1 MPTAQA
7 PSSAARHAAETLDL
21 AVQGARAYE
30 REDLAERLTSARAL
44 LSDNAVTVHVVGEF
58 KQGKSSLIN
67 SLLGVAVCPVDDDIA
82 TCVSTEVRYAEQ
94 VSAIANFESTS
105 GSGGA
110 GWTEPIPPAQLSGYV
125 SESGNA
131 GNHRRLRSV
140 AVGLNR
146 PLLSQGLVLVDTPG
160 VGGIGATANAA
171 ALSALPR
178 SHAVLFVTDAS
189 QEFTDAELRFLR
201 AVQDLC
207 PHVLVVLSKVD
218 LYAHWDRIRD
228 LDADHLER
236 AKVPLELIP
245 LSNTI
250 RWQAAKADDQELNQE
265 SGFPVLVA
273 RLNEVIGNAG
283 GLALDT
289 VTAHLSSVVDQLEVV
304 MRARRTALDGPGE
317 AGAMVEA
324 LTAAK
329 ERADALRDRS
339 ARWQQILQDGF
350 SDIASDIDFD
360 LRDRSRAVLHEAE
373 AKIDEGDPA
382 QGWEDFE
389 AWLRQ
394 RLAGEALENYAIFVR
409 RAKEVARA
417 VGEHFELAEADIV
430 GVRSVNAPLDMIGEF
445 AIDNSFVEKK
455 AKGAGMAAF
464 QKAYGGFLMF
474 TMLTHMTAL
483 VIPIPFGLVAAALM
497 GGSGIKEERRRAL
510 ERRRSEAK
518 MGVRRFVDEFNMS
531 VGKDSRD
538 AVRHVQREL
547 RNAWTA
553 RVGELQRSASEAL
566 AAVQQA
572 VAGGESVAGQR
583 ERLDDDLRTL
593 TTLRARLADLASHR
607 DRVEGPREVPA
618 TAAPA
623 AAAWA
628 HVPSAPGGG
637 GS

>member
-1 MPTAQA
+1 MSPAQVGGA
-7 PSSAARHAAETLDL
+7 AARHAAETLDL
-21 AVQGARAYE
+21 AVQGAQAYE
-30 REDLAERLTSARAL
+30 REDLAERLTSTRAL
-44 LSDNAVTVHVVGEF
+44 LSDTSVTVHVVGEF

-67 SLLGVAVCPVDDDIA
+67 ALLGVAVCPVDDDIA
-82 TCVSTEVRYAEQ
+82 TCVPTEVRYAEQ
-94 VSAIANFESTS
+94 VSAIANFESAS
-105 GSGGA
+105 GSGGG

-160 VGGIGATANAA
+160 VGGIGATANAS

-189 QEFTDAELRFLR
+189 QELTDAELRFLR

-207 PHVLVVLSKVD
+207 PHVVVVLTKVD
-218 LYAHWDRIRD
+218 LYAHWEQIRD
-228 LDADHLER
+228 LDADHLAGHR
-236 AKVPLELIP
+236 IPLEIIP

-265 SGFPVLVA
+265 SGFPALVA
-273 RLNEVIGNAG
+273 RLNEVIGHAG
-283 GLALDT
+283 QLALDT
-289 VTAHLSSVVDQLEVV
+289 VTAHLSSVIDQLEVV
-304 MRARRTALDGPGE
+304 MRARRTALDAPAE
-317 AGAMVEA
+317 AGAVVEQ

-350 SDIASDIDFD
+350 SDIASDVDFD

-417 VGEHFELAEADIV
+417 VGEHFELAEAEVV
-430 GVRSVNAPLDMIGEF
+430 GVRNVGAPLELIGGF
-445 AIDNSFVEKK
+445 AIDAAFVEKK

-474 TMLTHMTAL
+474 TMLSHMTAL
-483 VIPIPFGLVAAALM
+483 VIPLPFGLVAAALM

-510 ERRRSEAK
+510 ERRRGEAK

-538 AVRHVQREL
+538 AIRHVQREL
-547 RNAWTA
+547 RNAWTE
-553 RVGELQRSASEAL
+553 RVGELQRSAAEAL
-566 AAVQQA
+566 AAAQQA
-572 VAGGESVAGQR
+572 VAGGENVAGQR
-583 ERLDDDLRTL
+583 ERLDDDLRL
-593 TTLRARLADLASHR
+593 VTTLRARLVDLASHR
-607 DRVEGPREVPA
+607 DRVEGPREVPV
-618 TAAPA
+618 PA
-623 AAAWA
+623 A
-628 HVPSAPGGG
+628 SGGG
-637 GS
+637 A